1 MAQLTED
8 RICDLQDIFN
18 LFDEKGDGKI
28 SAYHLGEVLRAMGE
42 NPTQAEVKKCG
53 YEGREIERLS
63 FEIVLPIMQTIS
75 RNKPLVT
82 YDDLVEGFRVFDK
95 DQNGIVS
102 SAEMR
107 HLLTGL
113 GERLSPEEAD
123 QLLQGIEDNQ
133 GNINYEELIKI
144 VMSS

>member
-1 MAQLTED
+1 MKVLSVK
-8 RICDLQDIFN
+8 LQFKYETGTN
-18 LFDEKGDGKI
+18 AI
-28 SAYHLGEVLRAMGE
+28 SVDFVMCFLILPV
-42 NPTQAEVKKCG
+42 
-53 YEGREIERLS
+53 ERLS
-63 FEIVLPIMQTIS
+63 FEIVLPILQTIS

-113 GERLSPEEAD
+113 GKYSSIRGNFFSVGKRKN
-123 QLLQGIEDNQ
+123 LL
-133 GNINYEELIKI
+133 KI
-144 VMSS
+144 SK

>member
-1 MAQLTED
+1 M
-8 RICDLQDIFN
+8 C
-18 LFDEKGDGKI
+18 LFI
-28 SAYHLGEVLRAMGE
+28 IPV
-42 NPTQAEVKKCG
+42 
-53 YEGREIERLS
+53 ERLS

-113 GERLSPEEAD
+113 GKYSKSRDLVVA
-123 QLLQGIEDNQ
+123 
-133 GNINYEELIKI
+133 LIFQFLIWYNGKEQN
-144 VMSS
+144 